1 MKNGFKIL
9 FAVMALGLL
18 AGAFGV
24 APALAKQAD
33 KGGLGQLDASYAPQA
48 IVAPADGNVE
58 WAASDGEDISFVSVS
73 TTAVFFI
80 NDDALETTK
89 AATAEW
95 IGFAAN
101 QGDANN
107 TFDIA
112 AGTVNGATTTSFT
125 LTATAYD
132 TTTPANTPLTS
143 APTVTVGGT
152 TLAVAGFNANAGTFT
167 LLTAAAASTTAS
179 FSYHIQDVWSSA
191 VSVLQRA
198 KVVTTSDPAGEYVTI
213 SEVVAVG
220 SNTAD
225 PTSQIFRGD
234 IVLTSDA
241 AKQGTNGDGVWVQ
254 DGDTVTVKYLKSD
267 GTTLDS
273 DTVTADGVN
282 PTISN
287 VTPAPGAITNLTSPT
302 INVDVTDTGSGISLK
317 SDGTT
322 LDSDTVTA
330 DGVNPTISNVTPAP
344 GAITNLTSPTINVDV
359 TDTGS
364 GISATDPGSAVTI
377 TIMSGTATTTI
388 GSKVPAFQTIADGFR
403 VIFAQGTSWLSSNV
417 DGGFNVLDSTQFS
430 WKITAKDVAGNQ
442 VILTLD
448 LTIDITKP
456 DATAAQTGTSFDVV
470 SEAESTDDNTAVRVT
485 LNEDLDASSV
495 QAADFTVAGVA
506 PSAAIVGTAAGF
518 KDKVYL
524 TVPALAPDARPEV
537 KVVAE
542 IKDLRTTN

>member
-1 MKNGFKIL
+1 
-9 FAVMALGLL
+9 MALGLL

-302 INVDVTDTGSGISLK
+302 INVDVTDTGSGIS
-317 SDGTT
+317 
-322 LDSDTVTA
+322 
-330 DGVNPTISNVTPAP
+330 
-344 GAITNLTSPTINVDV
+344 
-359 TDTGS
+359 
-364 GISATDPGSAVTI
+364 ATDPGSAVTI